1 MKVKSLDAGKHN
13 DGQGLYLI
21 KRHKQGG
28 KWIQRLSI
36 NGKRREMG
44 MGRWP
49 DVSIGEAREK
59 AIEARSQ
66 LRNGK
71 DPIVERDKLTRITNG
86 TTLADVIA
94 GCFEARKAEL
104 KNDGAAGRWLSP
116 LKVHIIPK
124 IGKLPI
130 EQLDQ
135 HELKSVME
143 PIWHDKPEAAAKAL
157 SRVNLA
163 IKHAAALGL
172 EVDMQAV
179 PKTKALLGKQR
190 HIVQHIPSMPYSEVP
205 RFYQWLVSQTATS
218 ALALRFLILTIAR
231 TSEVRL
237 ATFDEFEGDIWY
249 LSAERTKT
257 RREHRIPLTDET
269 VRVVQQAR
277 DVAENGYLFSSYQG
291 KPMSDA
297 AMSKLMKEHKYDAR
311 PHGFRSSFRVWAE
324 EQTDAPFEV
333 KEACLGHVVDSGV
346 VGAYQRSDRL
356 EKRKQLLDKWSSF
369 LKKGTRESVCP
380 KMNPGII
387 EQKR

>member
-1 MKVKSLDAGKHN
+1 MKYNLLSQMKVRSLGAGKHN
-13 DGQGLYLI
+13 DGQGLYLV
-21 KRHKQGG
+21 KKHRQGG

-44 MGRWP
+44 LGRWP
-49 DVSIGEAREK
+49 DVSIAEAREK

-66 LRNGK
+66 LRSGN
-71 DPIVERDKLTRITNG
+71 DPIVERDKLTRLISG
-86 TTLADVIA
+86 TTVAEVIA

-104 KNDGAAGRWLSP
+104 KNDGIAGRWLSP
-116 LKVHIIPK
+116 LNVHIIPK

-179 PKTKALLGKQR
+179 SKAKALLGKQR
-190 HIVQHIPSMPYSEVP
+190 RSVQHIPSMPYADVP
-205 RFYQWLVSQTATS
+205 SFYQWLAGQSKTS
-218 ALALRFLILTIAR
+218 VLALRFLILTAAR

-237 ATFDEFEGDIWY
+237 ATFDEIDGDIWY

-257 RREHRIPLTDET
+257 GREHRIPLTDEAL
-269 VRVVQQAR
+269 RVVQLAR
-277 DVAENGYLFSSYQG
+277 DIAENEFLFSSYRG
-291 KPMSDA
+291 KPLSDA
-297 AMSKLMKEHKYDAR
+297 GMSKLMKEHDYEAR

-324 EQTDAPFEV
+324 EQTEATFEV
-333 KEACLGHVVDSGV
+333 KEACLGHIVDGGV

-356 EKRKQLLDKWSSF
+356 EKRRIITKKWSKF
-369 LKKGTRESVCP
+369 LLS
-380 KMNPGII
+380 
-387 EQKR
+387 